1 MSQPPEIDSLLHKM
15 GSLKEESSA
24 LQYIFFVLGGLA
36 GILNVVLRI
45 IMELAW
51 SCIKSTHKGV
61 KMDPSS
67 HPKLSMVRA
76 VHYLF
81 R

>member
-1 MSQPPEIDSLLHKM
+1 MRTIQGITV
-15 GSLKEESSA
+15 
-24 LQYIFFVLGGLA
+24 YIFFVLGGLA
-36 GILNVVLRI
+36 GILTVVLRI

>member
-1 MSQPPEIDSLLHKM
+1 MRKISGPKM
-15 GSLKEESSA
+15 RTIQGITV
-24 LQYIFFVLGGLA
+24 YIFFVLGGLA
-36 GILNVVLRI
+36 GILTVVLRI